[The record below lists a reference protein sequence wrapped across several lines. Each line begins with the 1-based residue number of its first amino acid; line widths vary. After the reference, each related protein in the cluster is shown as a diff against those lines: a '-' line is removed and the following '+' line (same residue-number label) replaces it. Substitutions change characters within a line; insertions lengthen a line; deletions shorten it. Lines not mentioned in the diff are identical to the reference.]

1 MSQAAQHDPGQE
13 SFVRT
18 PDGLSLSVREW
29 GKPDGPE
36 ILLIHGQAQCYL
48 SFSRQTGS
56 ALAAKFRLVT
66 FDLRGHGRSDK
77 PLQPHYYQGSQAWAD
92 DVAAVIEAKQ
102 LRRPVLVGW
111 SMGGRVIR
119 NYLMHRGDARLSGI
133 NFLASRPIEDPG
145 NVGPGSLAM
154 RGSAEFDFAA
164 RLRAEIGFLR
174 DCFAKPLEGDDL
186 LLAVAYNMLVPPPVR
201 DAIAAWSTDPALA
214 TEALAQGPRPDADHA
229 WPPGPADP
237 ARGGRDDRG
246 GGDGITRV
254 LVRRLRPLAILRGR
268 APLQPRAR
276 CVRHGV
282 LAARLSQGPS
292 AFRNRSRR

>member
-1 MSQAAQHDPGQE
+1 MSQAAQHDPGRE

-29 GKPDGPE
+29 GQPEGPE

-77 PLQPHYYQGSQAWAD
+77 PLQPRYYQGSQAWAD

-214 TEALAQGPRPDADHA
+214 TEALRKVRVPTLITHGRLDRLILPAAAEMTAAAVPGSRVSWFDDCGHSPFYEDAPRYNRELDAFVTEC
-229 WPPGPADP
+229 WRPG
-237 ARGGRDDRG
+237 
-246 GGDGITRV
+246 
-254 LVRRLRPLAILRGR
+254 
-268 APLQPRAR
+268 
-276 CVRHGV
+276 
-282 LAARLSQGPS
+282 
-292 AFRNRSRR
+292 